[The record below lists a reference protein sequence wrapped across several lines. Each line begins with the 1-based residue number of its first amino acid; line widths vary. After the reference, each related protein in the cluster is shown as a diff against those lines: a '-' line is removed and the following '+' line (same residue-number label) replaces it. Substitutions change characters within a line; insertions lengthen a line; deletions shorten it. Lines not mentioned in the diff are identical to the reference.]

1 MSTLPLLLL
10 LSCPLCLYGLKIS
23 EKQFGPYLTLTY
35 VHGGEDAQ
43 MSHTQAREFCQNLT
57 SELRP
62 EGTTSEAPENPIE
75 TRKRSDLVSIHDPT
89 MVHQLMSWVLP
100 LDKRQFWIGGL
111 ISKVEHTFQNQASH
125 VIHTWTD
132 GTPAN
137 FRFLHFTHADFQAF
151 SSGATLCLSV
161 DFVSGKW
168 GAHNCKTQMY
178 FVCETINLEEKVPQ
192 AATTSAFPP
201 TTEKQPSSRKG

>member
-111 ISKVEHTFQNQASH
+111 ISKVEHTFQHQASH

-178 FVCETINLEEKVPQ
+178 FVCETINLQGKVPQ